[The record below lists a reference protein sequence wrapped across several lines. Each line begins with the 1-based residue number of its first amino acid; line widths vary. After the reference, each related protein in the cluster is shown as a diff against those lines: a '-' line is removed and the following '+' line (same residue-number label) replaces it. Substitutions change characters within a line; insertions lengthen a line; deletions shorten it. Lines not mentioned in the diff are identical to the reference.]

1 LDEIARTRGDSADL
15 QQSIAWICAGL
26 GEKDRAFAAL
36 ERARASRDPSMSWL
50 LNSWYLQP
58 LFSDPRWTVLL
69 HQIGLADDQLK

>member
-1 LDEIARTRGDSADL
+1 
-15 QQSIAWICAGL
+15 L

-36 ERARASRDPSMSWL
+36 EKARASRDPSMSWL

-58 LFSDPRWTVLL
+58 LFSDPRWPVLL